1 MVWGKL
7 ETWDELKA
15 ICFFHIVGFVM
26 ELFKT
31 SAAIGSWKYPDFAY
45 TKLWEV
51 PLFTGFMYSAVG
63 SYLIQAWRFL
73 KVRIEHY
80 PPYWMATLVALAIYI
95 NFFSHHFIGDYRWY
109 LTAFILGLYARSV
122 VYFTPYDTER
132 KMPLLLAFVLIGFLF
147 GLLRI
152 SVHFL
157 VFGNIPTKL
166 VLGLLYMQANGA
178 LGHYWSLL
186 HLLLWFI

>member
-1 MVWGKL
+1 M
-7 ETWDELKA
+7 A
-15 ICFFHIVGFVM
+15 
-26 ELFKT
+26 
-31 SAAIGSWKYPDFAY
+31 
-45 TKLWEV
+45 
-51 PLFTGFMYSAVG
+51 
-63 SYLIQAWRFL
+63 FL

-132 KMPLLLAFVLIGFLF
+132 RMPLLLAFVLIGFLF

-152 SVHFL
+152 SVRSL
-157 VFGNIPTKL
+157 VYGNIQIKL
-166 VLGLLYMQANGA
+166 VRGLLCMLGSGD

-186 HLLLWFI
+186 HLLS